1 MKPETL
7 PATAPSVAGS
17 LLTLMLMVQQKLIR
31 PSEQITRDSL
41 SPLQFQALG
50 TLSLQGSQTMRELA
64 QILVI
69 SKQQLTPVV
78 DRLERDG
85 LVARKSDPADRR
97 LVRLELSPAGS
108 AYLLKMKE
116 QFEAMVTSKI
126 QPLDGQDQ
134 AALWAA
140 LDTVTGILAKLP

>member
-1 MKPETL
+1 
-7 PATAPSVAGS
+7 
-17 LLTLMLMVQQKLIR
+17 MLMVQQKLIR

-50 TLSLQGSQTMRELA
+50 TLSLQGSQTMSELA

-85 LVARKSDPADRR
+85 LVLRRSDPADRR
-97 LVRLELSPAGS
+97 LVRLEVSQDGF
-108 AYLLKMKE
+108 AYLVKMKN
-116 QFEAMVTSKI
+116 QFETMVTSKI
-126 QPLDGQDQ
+126 QPLDEADQ

-140 LDTVTGILAKLP
+140 LDTVTDILAKLP